1 MTLDGYKAELRKG
14 RERERKVEESE
25 GGGETDGG
33 RTAGACSSGFPLPAS
48 LNRLVSL
55 KMKENAII
63 DDYEFVKTRK

>member
-1 MTLDGYKAELRKG
+1 MTLDGYKAELRKEEK
-14 RERERKVEESE
+14 EREKLRRVKEE
-25 GGGETDGG
+25 GKQ
-33 RTAGACSSGFPLPAS
+33 TAAELPVLVVVASPLPAS